1 MSGSDEDIQRLVEEG
16 LGSPSRLR
24 ILRILSSGE
33 EASQTKYGLERKTGL
48 KPVDVRK
55 HLKIL
60 VETGWVKEH
69 EFDPPVYTVN
79 LENQKARFLVDFFRR
94 IGIKI

>member
-60 VETGWVKEH
+60 VEAGWVKEH
-69 EFDPPVYTVN
+69 DYDPPVYTLN
-79 LENQKARFLVDFFRR
+79 LDNPKVLSLVDFFKK
-94 IGIKI
+94 IGYR

>member
-1 MSGSDEDIQRLVEEG
+1 VNARDEDIKRLVEEG

-24 ILRILSSGE
+24 ILRVLASGDE
-33 EASQTKYGLERKTGL
+33 QSQTKYGLERRTGL

-69 EFDPPVYTVN
+69 DFDPPVYTVN
-79 LENQKARFLVDFFRR
+79 LDNPKARFLLDFLKK
-94 IGIKI
+94 IGYL